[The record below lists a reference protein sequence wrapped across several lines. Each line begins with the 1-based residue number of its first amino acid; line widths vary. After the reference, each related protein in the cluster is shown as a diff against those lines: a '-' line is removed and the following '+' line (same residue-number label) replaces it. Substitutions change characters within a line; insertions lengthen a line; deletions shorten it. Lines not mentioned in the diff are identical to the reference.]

1 MLPLDL
7 PRVPSGLLP
16 VIYTYKSYKYVSL
29 LYILIMGVTI
39 CTCNN
44 AKAVHMDNQ
53 KRKKENVGSTSWHID
68 TKKYFMQRLNVRT
81 NEKDVTYNHY
91 TRYHLYW
98 HTRLYYFFFLFVL
111 FLMNDN
117 SLFRERE
124 RGFGSS
130 PSFETKT
137 QERREEIVRSSSQM
151 QKLAQ
156 RTRLLAKTITCLGI
170 KTKSQQTFR
179 VFCTLYVNVLIK
191 LINSFAHPSQKK
203 KNMIEFSH
211 QFF

>member
-1 MLPLDL
+1 MLEQMRKMLH
-7 PRVPSGLLP
+7 
-16 VIYTYKSYKYVSL
+16 I
-29 LYILIMGVTI
+29 TI
-39 CTCNN
+39 TQ
-44 AKAVHMDNQ
+44 DTI
-53 KRKKENVGSTSWHID
+53 SID
-68 TKKYFMQRLNVRT
+68 TLDCIIFSFYLSF
-81 NEKDVTYNHY
+81 
-91 TRYHLYW
+91 
-98 HTRLYYFFFLFVL
+98 

-117 SLFRERE
+117 SLFRERG

-137 QERREEIVRSSSQM
+137 QERREEMVRSSSQM

-191 LINSFAHPSQKK
+191 LINGFAHPNPLPK
-203 KNMIEFSH
+203 KNMIELSH
-211 QFF
+211 